1 MHLLHDKELMH
12 SYMRLKIVKTEMCG
26 DIRSLAICFYH
37 AYIMQMEGIAKW
49 LLPLFDSELFG

>member
-1 MHLLHDKELMH
+1 
-12 SYMRLKIVKTEMCG
+12 MRLKIAKAEMCG

>member
-12 SYMRLKIVKTEMCG
+12 QLHEAQDSENWNVRWHQKFSIF
-26 DIRSLAICFYH
+26 FYH

>member
-1 MHLLHDKELMH
+1 
-12 SYMRLKIVKTEMCG
+12 MRLKIAKTEMCG
-26 DIRSLAICFYH
+26 DIRSLAFFYH